1 MLRSADIQAIAS
13 DLMDQHVRKETFVN
27 FPDRVPTLD
36 DANEVQDAY
45 VSLLC
50 QAQGTEVGGYK
61 IALTSKSTRD
71 WLKIDHPCAGQV
83 LSNRIHQSPYTVR
96 VSDYVRFSME
106 TEICVVLDKDMS
118 GECTVE
124 DVRRN
129 LRSLHCSYEL
139 VEDRGADLT
148 KLDAK
153 SLVSDNSW
161 NGGIVIGPPGPIDL
175 VLENRAGRL
184 KVNGKVTREG
194 TTRETM
200 GGNPLFVVAW
210 LAGHLGK
217 RGKVLKAGMPVIT
230 GSIIETQFPVAG
242 DVLIFE
248 VDDMPPVELRV
259 AG

>member
-1 MLRSADIQAIAS
+1 MLSSANIQAIAA
-13 DLMDQHVRKETFVN
+13 DLMDQHVRRETFVN
-27 FPDRVPTLD
+27 FPERVPTLD
-36 DANEVQDAY
+36 DANDVQDAY

-50 QAQGTEVGGYK
+50 HAKGTEVGGYK

-83 LSNRIHQSPYTVR
+83 LSNRIHQSPYTVHI
-96 VSDYVRFSME
+96 SDYVRFSME

-118 GECTVE
+118 GECTIE

-129 LRSLHCSYEL
+129 LRSIHCSYEL

-148 KLDAK
+148 RLDAR
-153 SLVSDNSW
+153 SLVADNSW
-161 NGGIVIGPPGPIDL
+161 NGGIVIGPPGPTDL

-184 KVNGKVTREG
+184 KVNGKVTKEG

-242 DVLIFE
+242 DVLVFE
-248 VDDMPPVELRV
+248 VDDMPPAELRV
-259 AG
+259 AP